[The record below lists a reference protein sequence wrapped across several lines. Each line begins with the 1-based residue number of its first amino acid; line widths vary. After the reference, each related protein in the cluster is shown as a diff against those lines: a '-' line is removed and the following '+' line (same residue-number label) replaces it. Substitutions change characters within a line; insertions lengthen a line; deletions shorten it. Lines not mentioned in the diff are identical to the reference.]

1 MIQRVTFRMD
11 DIIEEIF
18 PSLKIGQILI
28 PIVDSDTSNDD
39 DAMPWRHLVNLQQS
53 LPAVYGA
60 LTIT

>member
-18 PSLKIGQILI
+18 PSLKIEQILI

-39 DAMPWRHLVNLQQS
+39 DAMAPSGQS
-53 LPAVYGA
+53 PAISTCWYGT
-60 LTIT
+60 TII